1 MYRYPY
7 LIYSYICAGKNF
19 MRNKKPTFE
28 KISPNFGSSLHIR
41 HHSDIVDSK
50 LPFWHFHPEL
60 ELVYV
65 NKAKGKRH
73 IGSHLSYFNNSQL
86 LLLGANLPHSG
97 FTDRFSTN
105 GTESIVQFKEDFLG
119 EGFFDLPETQHVKN
133 LFQSAKKGILFHRE
147 AKQIIGPK
155 INNLM
160 DLEGM
165 QRVLHFLD
173 ILNDLALTEH
183 YTLLNVDGFAFEVE
197 PQDNRK
203 VEVIFEHVRNNFTQT
218 IPLVEISEKVSMT
231 VPAFCRYFK
240 KVTGKTF
247 TQFVNEFRIVHATKL
262 LAESRSSI
270 TDICYESGFNNFSHF
285 NKLFKK
291 FTEKS
296 PLKYRN
302 EMKQLL
308 THN

>member
-1 MYRYPY
+1 M
-7 LIYSYICAGKNF
+7 KNT
-19 MRNKKPTFE
+19 KPTFK
-28 KISPNFGSSLHIR
+28 KINPEFGSSLAVRQHTEKIEG
-41 HHSDIVDSK
+41 D

-60 ELVYV
+60 ELIYV

-97 FTDRFSTN
+97 FTDRFTTN
-105 GTESIVQFKEDFLG
+105 GSETIIQFKEDFLG
-119 EGFFDLPETQHVKN
+119 EEFLNKPELLSIKN
-133 LFQSAKKGILFHRE
+133 LFERAKKGLLFSVE
-147 AKQIIGPK
+147 AKKVIGPK
-155 INNLM
+155 IVELKKFEG
-160 DLEGM
+160 LE
-165 QRVLHFLD
+165 RIIKFLEVLK
-173 ILNDLALTEH
+173 DLAQTPH

-197 PQDNRK
+197 PQDNK
-203 VEVIFEHVRNNFTQT
+203 KIDIVFGHVSKNFKQP
-218 IPLVEISEKVSMT
+218 IPLDEIAEKVSMT

-240 KVTGKTF
+240 KATGKTF

-262 LAESRSSI
+262 LAENPTSI
-270 TDICYESGFNNFSHF
+270 TDICFESGFNNFSHF

-291 FTEKS
+291 FTGKS

-308 THN
+308 SHK